1 MDSSSALRLSLLAS
15 SILRF
20 AAPYQLRAAPACVPA
35 ARASPALGFFDDLKK
50 GFEAAGASNAPPAE
64 EPEGQAGAPPAA
76 PAPTFLGALKSG
88 LAGLVKEQ
96 TEEERLAERI
106 RSGEGVVWSCDYS
119 RAWRAVKG
127 MPQDELSLVESVEL
141 ARELSTP
148 IPNEVEEVLAAR
160 GGGSRSSRAGGSP
173 PRMAL
178 RWRDEEEAVPAAFS
192 RRAALFLAAGS
203 AAGATRPPLA
213 AAEDAAPSERRAL
226 LEAIAAGADDRAVL
240 ATLDA
245 LLPLDPA
252 GGRAA
257 RSDALGGT
265 WRLLWSYKADKFSPL
280 LGLPRPVRPASLQ
293 LLGPAATGTVGE
305 GRVANLLLFPFG
317 VRLLLSSG
325 VLPAADGPPS
335 TLEIMPPFR
344 LELDAAGRRRLLV
357 EAGSDADFRALN
369 ARDAEAQAAP
379 RNRYAQ
385 SYLETSGRAGD
396 LRVSTVV
403 SGDPV
408 IVGSVFVHER
418 VI

>member
-76 PAPTFLGALKSG
+76 PVPTFLGALKSG

-141 ARELSTP
+141 ARELSAP

-226 LEAIAAGADDRAVL
+226 LEAIAAGAAP
-240 ATLDA
+240 
-245 LLPLDPA
+245 PLSL

>member
-76 PAPTFLGALKSG
+76 PVPTFLGALKSG

-141 ARELSTP
+141 ARELSAP

-226 LEAIAAGADDRAVL
+226 LEAIAAGAAPPLSLGVCVLTADGEGSRDHPTVGADDRAVL

-252 GGRAA
+252 GTTTCPPTSLNTLAN
-257 RSDALGGT
+257 
-265 WRLLWSYKADKFSPL
+265 PL
-280 LGLPRPVRPASLQ
+280 LHPYTLF
-293 LLGPAATGTVGE
+293 AT
-305 GRVANLLLFPFG
+305 PC
-317 VRLLLSSG
+317 
-325 VLPAADGPPS
+325 
-335 TLEIMPPFR
+335 
-344 LELDAAGRRRLLV
+344 
-357 EAGSDADFRALN
+357 
-369 ARDAEAQAAP
+369 
-379 RNRYAQ
+379 
-385 SYLETSGRAGD
+385 
-396 LRVSTVV
+396 
-403 SGDPV
+403 
-408 IVGSVFVHER
+408 
-418 VI
+418 